1 VKFRIG
7 HEVRYE
13 ILVDAANPSDAEK
26 QANKVEYQDW
36 DHEYLTIE
44 DCVALEESP
53 VNPQFE

>member
-1 VKFRIG
+1 MKFRIG

-13 ILVDAANPSDAEK
+13 ILVDASNANEAEI
-26 QANKVEYQDW
+26 QANKVEYHDW
-36 DHEYLTIE
+36 DHQYLTIE